1 MEDGRNYSRRNTKK
15 MKSEEIKA
23 FLKAKEREM
32 YAVTKALRDEITS
45 IEAQLCAAKLAE
57 SGLNI
62 GDRVAVIDNRKVAY
76 GIFDGYQVK
85 YGDAIPV
92 IYKEKKDGAASKFT
106 INIYG
111 AKIEKA

>member
-1 MEDGRNYSRRNTKK
+1 

-23 FLKAKEREM
+23 YLKAKEREM
-32 YAVTKALRDEITS
+32 TAVVNALHEEIRA
-45 IEAQLCAAKLAE
+45 IEVQLCAAKLTE

-62 GDRVAVIDNRKVAY
+62 GDRVSVINGRKLEY
-76 GIFDGYQVK
+76 GIFDGYRVK
-85 YGDAIPV
+85 YGDPIPV

-106 INIYG
+106 ISTSG